1 MAVTLL
7 YVGPIFKTI
16 IFYYYYYY
24 YFRLDI
30 IILNQKSV
38 DSWVV
43 ASPFYCIFQNPKEL
57 HIQTLGRPTC
67 PVCIYI
73 HIYIY
78 IYINKHTTPF
88 PFHNSGIYF
97 SVSHFSQ
104 VAHFSP
110 KKEKQA
116 LLSQLFS
123 LPLEPALLLCLVP
136 FLFLILIAF
145 FHFFLYAT
153 YVSER
158 VIFFE
163 LLC

>member
-1 MAVTLL
+1 MSRGLTFL
-7 YVGPIFKTI
+7 
-16 IFYYYYYY
+16 
-24 YFRLDI
+24 
-30 IILNQKSV
+30 
-38 DSWVV
+38 
-43 ASPFYCIFQNPKEL
+43 L
-57 HIQTLGRPTC
+57 HIPESKRASHPNTRTSHLSR
-67 PVCIYI
+67 VYI
-73 HIYIY
+73 HTYIYIY

>member
-24 YFRLDI
+24 FRLDI

-38 DSWVV
+38 DSWPHLFI
-43 ASPFYCIFQNPKEL
+43 AYSR
-57 HIQTLGRPTC
+57 IQKSFTSKHSDVP
-67 PVCIYI
+67 PVPCVYI
-73 HIYIY
+73 HIIYIY